1 MHLPIVDAEN
11 SKVAPFCGLLG
22 SLEAGAGLNYTPMIQ
37 FVWLWSFLALP
48 LPWLVRR
55 LAPVAME
62 AFGATLFTP
71 FLGQLEGLDNTRA
84 GVSSQQ
90 STLRFRLCLLAWFL
104 LVTATARPVWQG
116 DPIEQ
121 AVSGRDLLL
130 AVDLSGS
137 MEIADFVLKG
147 RKVDRLTATK
157 AVAGQFIERRVGDR
171 IGLILFGERAYLQV
185 PLTFDRK
192 TVRTLLD
199 ESVIGL
205 AGDKTAIGDAIG
217 LAVKRLRENPE
228 GQRVLIL
235 LSDGANTAGSVAP
248 LKAAELAARAGLR
261 VYTIGIGADEL
272 VIRDLLGSRKVNP
285 SQDLDEPTMRGIAEQ
300 TGGKYFRARDIQQLE
315 NIYQLLDE
323 LEPVER
329 DKRYYRPVKE
339 LFPWPLAACLVLTAG
354 LMLVGWR
361 DDGEAVE

>member
-1 MHLPIVDAEN
+1 MNFAWPWFL
-11 SKVAPFCGLLG
+11 
-22 SLEAGAGLNYTPMIQ
+22 
-37 FVWLWSFLALP
+37 LALP
-48 LPWLVRR
+48 LPWLVWRFLPR
-55 LAPVAME
+55 STE
-62 AFGATLFTP
+62 AHGSLLRVP
-71 FLGQLEGLDNTRA
+71 FLEDMSSLPEAPGAD
-84 GVSSQQ
+84 VS
-90 STLRFRLCLLAWFL
+90 RRYRRWPVWLAWIL
-104 LVTATARPVWQG
+104 LVMAAARPVWQG
-116 DPIEQ
+116 EPIEQ
-121 AVSGRDLLL
+121 SISGRDLLL

-137 MEIADFVLKG
+137 MEISDFVLKG

-157 AVAGQFIERRVGDR
+157 AVAGEFIERRVGDR
-171 IGLILFGERAYLQV
+171 IGLILFGERAYLQA

-205 AGDKTAIGDAIG
+205 AGDKTAIGDALG
-217 LAVKRLRENPE
+217 LAVKRLREHPE

-248 LKAAELAARAGLR
+248 LKAAELAARTGLR

-300 TGGKYFRARDIQQLE
+300 TGGKYFRARDIRQLE
-315 NIYQLLDE
+315 NIYQILDQ
-323 LEPVER
+323 LEPIER

-339 LFPWPLAACLVLTAG
+339 LFPWPLAASLLVAAC
-354 LMLVGWR
+354 LMLMTWR
-361 DDGEAVE
+361 NGVDLE